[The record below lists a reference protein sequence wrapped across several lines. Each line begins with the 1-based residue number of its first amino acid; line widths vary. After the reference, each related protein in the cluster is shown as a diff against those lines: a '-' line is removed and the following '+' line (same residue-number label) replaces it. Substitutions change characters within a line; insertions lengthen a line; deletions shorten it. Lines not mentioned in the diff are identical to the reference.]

1 MSSLARWKRYTY
13 DLIAAEVSS
22 ITHYFDRVIQ
32 VAPLAGDTQELLAR
46 IECQQK
52 ETASEDSLPDLTS
65 ERDRR
70 TAAFLNGNLN
80 HDLHIQGTLRR
91 IGSRLSRNGR
101 VIVVAYNAY
110 YGWLYRIAVR
120 LGLKEGATPSTFVT
134 YADVGNLARLSGL
147 ELVRA
152 RPAVYCPWRFFGI
165 GHLINAVMPLIPLL
179 RSTALVSILV
189 FRPTKVF
196 TSHNPS
202 ISVIVPAR
210 NERDNI
216 EAAVLRLPDFGA
228 PCELI
233 FVEGHSTDGTWEEIQ
248 RVIRRHSSRLPIRG
262 FQQSGVGKSD
272 AVRMGFAQ
280 ARNEILTIL
289 DADLTMPPENLIEFY
304 EAYRD
309 GLADF
314 INGSRLV
321 YPMEGGAM
329 HFLNRLGNVFFAKS
343 LSYVL
348 ETALGDSLCGT
359 KLVAAHDYARFTTW
373 RNDFGDFDPFG
384 DFELLFPAASLGLGI
399 IDIPVR
405 YRARTYGETNIRR
418 FRHGVML
425 FKMTMI
431 GLLRLKS
438 GRIPRRAERPAEGV
452 ASATVSP
459 SKRDLEG

>member
-1 MSSLARWKRYTY
+1 MSSLALWKRYTY

-46 IECQQK
+46 IECRQK
-52 ETASEDSLPDLTS
+52 DTASEDSLPDLTS

-110 YGWLYRIAVR
+110 YQGLYKIAVR

-196 TSHNPS
+196 TSDNPS

-210 NERDNI
+210 NERESTRWRCLI
-216 EAAVLRLPDFGA
+216 RFGRSSGKWRMVNRYSA
-228 PCELI
+228 MNHTC
-233 FVEGHSTDGTWEEIQ
+233 FSVVIQ
-248 RVIRRHSSRLPIRG
+248 FRSSKR
-262 FQQSGVGKSD
+262 
-272 AVRMGFAQ
+272 
-280 ARNEILTIL
+280 
-289 DADLTMPPENLIEFY
+289 
-304 EAYRD
+304 
-309 GLADF
+309 
-314 INGSRLV
+314 
-321 YPMEGGAM
+321 
-329 HFLNRLGNVFFAKS
+329 
-343 LSYVL
+343 
-348 ETALGDSLCGT
+348 
-359 KLVAAHDYARFTTW
+359 ARFT
-373 RNDFGDFDPFG
+373 G
-384 DFELLFPAASLGLGI
+384 FENVRSERSL
-399 IDIPVR
+399 
-405 YRARTYGETNIRR
+405 A
-418 FRHGVML
+418 
-425 FKMTMI
+425 
-431 GLLRLKS
+431 RLK
-438 GRIPRRAERPAEGV
+438 
-452 ASATVSP
+452 
-459 SKRDLEG
+459 